1 MPEGATSQSRLR
13 LAPAADAAPSKFASF
28 LLNAESTR
36 PAFKCTFKPYVGDRP
51 WQSDPYPKQAD
62 PNKRSGPPGA
72 KPLCAA
78 AFLPSGKSGL
88 RVRSLLRQVLDRLR
102 AKLAADWPRAVFTLA
117 ATKDDR
123 IRVVFNAES
132 VAREHGAGLRAYL
145 RHVILDDR
153 MLDRQVRF
161 QSFDG
166 PGADAPDDVAALF
179 KCTSTKAR

>member
-1 MPEGATSQSRLR
+1 MAERPVPEAGRPEQAVRTTGRQAALRGGVPTERQERLKGAVA
-13 LAPAADAAPSKFASF
+13 APASARQAP
-28 LLNAESTR
+28 
-36 PAFKCTFKPYVGDRP
+36 
-51 WQSDPYPKQAD
+51 
-62 PNKRSGPPGA
+62 
-72 KPLCAA
+72 
-78 AFLPSGKSGL
+78 
-88 RVRSLLRQVLDRLR
+88 

-179 KCTSTKAR
+179 NARALKPAE